1 MYGFKICTIIYTYTL
16 TRKTQN
22 WARGHPTLFFE
33 VLEHTLLL
41 EQQTNKTKNGIYQ
54 IKNKKKSTELYQTD
68 DCVSKQDVGES
79 SLKWNISNL

>member
-1 MYGFKICTIIYTYTL
+1 MIYTYTL
-16 TRKTQN
+16 TKKRRTQN

-54 IKNKKKSTELYQTD
+54 IKQKKNQLNYIKLTIVYQ
-68 DCVSKQDVGES
+68 SKRGGES